1 MTFRITH
8 SLLRVNYIYLSGLNV
23 EMDFVETPSQM
34 LENWVWQKESLKL
47 MSKHYKNGSEI
58 DEKLID
64 DLISSKNAMAGFNN
78 LRFILTYML
87 DNLF

>member
-64 DLISSKNAMAGFNN
+64 DLISSKNAMAGHHN
-78 LRFILTYML
+78 LRFLLTYML
-87 DNLF
+87 YNVI